1 MPYQRQVSRPMRQTE
16 RKHLY
21 KPQGKATFKT
31 SMGYVPESDSGGMF
45 LAPPLERDVN
55 INPMFDLNDYSKM
68 MMSEHAP
75 KLPPET
81 EPPIIKQDCN
91 SCRFADY
98 EGEFC
103 YYAALHPTQAFKS
116 RTEIPA
122 AVAIKTCLG
131 YEQRKAK

>member
-31 SMGYVPESDSGGMF
+31 SMGYVPESDSGGMVF
-45 LAPPLERDVN
+45 FPPLERDVN
-55 INPMFDLNDYSKM
+55 INPMFDLSDYSKM

-75 KLPPET
+75 TLPPET
-81 EPPIIKQDCN
+81 VPPPTTKQDCN
-91 SCRFADY
+91 SCRWADY
-98 EGEFC
+98 SGSKCF
-103 YYAALHPTQAFKS
+103 YAALHPLQSFKS
-116 RTEIPA
+116 RTGIPA

-131 YEQRKAK
+131 YEQRQS